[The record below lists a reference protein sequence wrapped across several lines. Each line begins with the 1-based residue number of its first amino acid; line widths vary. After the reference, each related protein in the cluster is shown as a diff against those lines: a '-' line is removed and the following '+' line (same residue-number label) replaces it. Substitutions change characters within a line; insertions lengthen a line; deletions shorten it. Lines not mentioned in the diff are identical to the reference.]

1 MLLGQLSSLGCG
13 STLETEDELKSPLSR
28 ATANALDKQRNM
40 LVGVNDALDAAFNM
54 GCELGVAEQKS
65 KVIDILKEA
74 IVDSEKMAGIRTPK
88 VLRELIEKIEKD

>member
-1 MLLGQLSSLGCG
+1 
-13 STLETEDELKSPLSR
+13 LENEEELKSPLSR
-28 ATANALDKQRNM
+28 ATANALDKQRDM

-74 IVDSEKMAGIRTPK
+74 IEASEKMAGIRTPR
-88 VLRELIEKIEKD
+88 VLRELIEKIEKE

>member
-1 MLLGQLSSLGCG
+1 M
-13 STLETEDELKSPLSR
+13 ENEEELKSPLSR
-28 ATANALDKQRNM
+28 ATANALDKQRDM

-74 IVDSEKMAGIRTPK
+74 IVNSEKMAGVVLPK
-88 VLRELIEKIEKD
+88 VLKELIEKIEKDELKDE

>member
-1 MLLGQLSSLGCG
+1 
-13 STLETEDELKSPLSR
+13 
-28 ATANALDKQRNM
+28 
-40 LVGVNDALDAAFNM
+40 M

>member
-1 MLLGQLSSLGCG
+1 LLLGQLSSLGCG
-13 STLETEDELKSPLSR
+13 STLETEEELKSPLSR

>member
-1 MLLGQLSSLGCG
+1 M
-13 STLETEDELKSPLSR
+13 ENEEELKSPLSR
-28 ATANALDKQRNM
+28 ATANALDKQRDM

-74 IVDSEKMAGIRTPK
+74 IEASEKMAGIRTPR
-88 VLRELIEKIEKD
+88 VLRELIEKIEKE